1 MSSTAMTP
9 PPEPGLSLTE
19 MIAAASGVAATIV
32 LGLQQ
37 AIKRFSDTRK
47 DTTQTSAQ
55 VDVINSLR
63 DELVRM
69 AEQNTKLA
77 VCLNSLQM
85 EVINLRGENLELHT
99 TVRHLHAEV
108 KRLRQAGARS
118 DFGMLEESRPG

>member
-1 MSSTAMTP
+1 MSSSVMT
-9 PPEPGLSLTE
+9 PPEPGPNLTE
-19 MIAAASGVAATIV
+19 IIAAASAAAAAVALV
-32 LGLQQ
+32 LQQ
-37 AIKRFSDTRK
+37 IVKRFSDTRK
-47 DTTQTSAQ
+47 DTTQSGAQ
-55 VDVINSLR
+55 IDVINSLR

-118 DFGMLEESRPG
+118 DFGLLEESRPG

>member
-1 MSSTAMTP
+1 MSSTTMT
-9 PPEPGLSLTE
+9 PPEPGMSLTE
-19 MIAAASGVAATIV
+19 IVAAASGAAAAIV

-37 AIKRFSDTRK
+37 AIKRFSDARK

-118 DFGMLEESRPG
+118 DFGLLEESRPG